1 MKKNKLALSVVVLVV
16 VIPVL
21 FYLLNNR
28 DSGFREH
35 KWGTKKEIVKLDNCH
50 IDAFGDLTTNDMLLG
65 KKAKVTYQ
73 FNNNDELVAGDYII
87 LNADKN
93 YFDKIQ
99 KELEKK
105 YSRVGDNTY
114 KRHKT
119 FVSLTYTENLHMLMI
134 CYREIGQKQDVKI
147 DKL

>member
-1 MKKNKLALSVVVLVV
+1 MSVVVLIV

-28 DSGFREH
+28 DTGFREY
-35 KWGTKKEIVKLDNCH
+35 KWGTKKEVVKLDNCH
-50 IDAFGDLTTNDMLLG
+50 IDAFGNLTTNDMLLE
-65 KKAKVTYQ
+65 KKAKATYQ

-87 LNADKN
+87 LNTDKI
-93 YFDKIQ
+93 YFNKIQ

-105 YSRVGDNTY
+105 YSLVGDNTY

-119 FVSLTYTENLHMLMI
+119 FVGLTYTEDLHMVMI
-134 CYREIGQKQDVKI
+134 CYRAIGQKQEVKI